1 MMWEWL
7 YLLIIIP
14 VAIILVYL
22 LGFIAYPPLHIWEK
36 WIDNGIGSDGD
47 KMHIT
52 IVVLGILIVGFIF
65 LLEAQG
71 VSFGRD

>member
-1 MMWEWL
+1 MSEWWM
-7 YLLIIIP
+7 LLILIP
-14 VAIILVYL
+14 VSIPLIYLV
-22 LGFIAYPPLHIWEK
+22 GFIAYSPLHIWEK
-36 WIDNGIGSDGD
+36 WINNGIGSDGD

-71 VSFGRD
+71 VSLGRD